1 MTSVLQPLDNLW
13 VIISACLVFFM
24 NAGFALVESG
34 FCRKKNA
41 VMVLLKNVVVVALAS
56 VVYYLIGFGVMFGEG
71 NGVVGLN
78 GFALVADQYVGT
90 MPTNLAPFVFL
101 FFQMVFAATAATIVS
116 GAVAERSRLSAYL
129 WFVFFCSL
137 LIYPVVG
144 HWVWGGGWLAAR
156 GFHDFAGSTVV
167 HLAGGAM
174 ALAGVLAVGPRTG
187 KYSAD
192 GRVRPLPAHNIPL
205 ATLGVFILWLG
216 WFGFNGGSTLAA
228 NIESIASV
236 ILVTNLSAC
245 AGFLS
250 TLAYVRWRTKMLD
263 LSLALN
269 GALAGL
275 VAITAGADVIGPL
288 EAMLVG
294 AVSGVL
300 VVKAVIWMDRLCL
313 DDPVG
318 AIPVHLCHGLFG
330 TLAVGLFAN
339 GGDFHGLFHGGGWH
353 LLKVQLLG
361 VLTCGG
367 FAFLGSAMVWF
378 GLKAISGVRVSAD
391 DERTGLD
398 ATECGIEAYGG
409 DADIMGAA

>member
-1 MTSVLQPLDNLW
+1 MSSGALQPLDNLW
-13 VIISACLVFFM
+13 VILCACLVFFM

-56 VVYYLIGFGVMFGEG
+56 VVYYLIGFGVMFGDG
-71 NGVVGLN
+71 NGIAGLN
-78 GFALVADQYVGT
+78 GFVLAADRYVGT
-90 MPTNLAPFVFL
+90 MPANLAPFVFL

-116 GAVAERSRLSAYL
+116 GAVAERAKLSAYL

-144 HWVWGGGWLAAR
+144 HWVWGGGWLATR

-174 ALAGVLAVGPRTG
+174 ALAGVLAVGPRAG
-187 KYSAD
+187 KYGAD

-236 ILVTNLSAC
+236 IVVTNLSAC

-275 VAITAGADVIGPL
+275 VAITAGVDVIGPL
-288 EAMLVG
+288 EAML
-294 AVSGVL
+294 
-300 VVKAVIWMDRLCL
+300 
-313 DDPVG
+313 VG

-339 GGDFHGLFHGGGWH
+339 AGELRGLFHGGGWH
-353 LLKVQLLG
+353 LLTVQLLG

-367 FAFLGSAMVWF
+367 FAFLASAAVWF